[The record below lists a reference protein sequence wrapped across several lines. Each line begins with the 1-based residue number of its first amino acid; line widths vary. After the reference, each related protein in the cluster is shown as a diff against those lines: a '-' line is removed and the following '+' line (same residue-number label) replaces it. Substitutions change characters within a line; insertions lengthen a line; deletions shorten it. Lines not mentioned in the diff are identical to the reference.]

1 MGLSRSRGAPFN
13 RLQIFSTTPSPTTT
27 TTTTRPTTTT
37 TTSRPTTTTP
47 PPTTPLTTRAPT
59 TRIVLMPDTNQFSPD
74 VGSERNPYLSI
85 DTKKFPVLDAV
96 PRARVPD
103 MPREDIR
110 VMSQPLVIEPQED
123 VVHIP
128 DQFSPV
134 PAVPDAS
141 THSDRRDINEKVED
155 DDEIEINEG
164 VNDDPIIITSTSST
178 LRKQFKR
185 CHGKCVQKFCLP
197 IGDLTVYENCSNKC
211 KGICSQ

>member
-1 MGLSRSRGAPFN
+1 MLYLELVSLDGSK
-13 RLQIFSTTPSPTTT
+13 IFFVIEICS
-27 TTTTRPTTTT
+27 
-37 TTSRPTTTTP
+37 
-47 PPTTPLTTRAPT
+47 
-59 TRIVLMPDTNQFSPD
+59 
-74 VGSERNPYLSI
+74 G
-85 DTKKFPVLDAV
+85 
-96 PRARVPD
+96 VPD

-141 THSDRRDINEKVED
+141 THSDRKVLNVKHDNDIWILIKLGVLIIFTNCATNNAANFRRDINEKVED

-164 VNDDPIIITSTSST
+164 VNDDPIVITSTSST